1 MEKDNKILLMAVLIL
16 FISMLAFNLNF
27 ITGKATSNQTYISSN
42 NSYTGNYSQSAVP
55 INNTNSYNYTNQSP
69 TKTNISN
76 SSLINNINNTNS
88 YNYTNQSP
96 TKTNISNS
104 SLINNIN
111 NTNSYNYTN
120 QTNFSDN
127 NIERL
132 RNTEERLKETQ
143 EELRQTKGVLNRILE
158 WVRRIFGYEPNF
170 E

>member
-88 YNYTNQSP
+88 YNYTNQ
-96 TKTNISNS
+96 
-104 SLINNIN
+104 
-111 NTNSYNYTN
+111 
-120 QTNFSDN
+120 TNFSDN